1 MLQNKKYPFFFHGG
15 RFLPTTLYQVE
26 ISFKFH
32 TTYFL
37 FVLAMKTPSPYNF

>member
-1 MLQNKKYPFFFHGG
+1 MLQNKKYPFFFQGG
-15 RFLPTTLYQVE
+15 RFLPTTPYQVE

-32 TTYFL
+32 ITYFL